1 MQVLLTGAAGF
12 VGSHLAERL
21 LRDGHAVV
29 GVDNFITGNRANIAR
44 FAEHERFAL
53 VEADVSYEGDKV
65 ERFCAARSIT
75 PQRVLHFASPA
86 SPVDYAR
93 HPLET
98 MAVNSRGTEFC
109 AAAALRWGAAMLFA
123 STSEIYGDP
132 LEHPQ
137 RETYW
142 GNVHT
147 VGPRSC
153 YDEGKRYGEAVVS
166 TYVRRNGLDGRLVR
180 IFNTYGPRMRA
191 DDGRVVPNFVMQAIS
206 GHPLTVYGNG
216 TQTRSFCYVDD
227 LVEGIVRFALLDR
240 APGLILNMG
249 NPFEL
254 SIAEFARIVSE
265 IAGVARK
272 TQAADLP
279 IDDPTRRCPDITL
292 AKERLG
298 WSPIVDVRE
307 GLRRTIAWFRASSDA
322 ESREGIGAAR

>member
-12 VGSHLAERL
+12 VGSHIAERL
-21 LRDGHAVV
+21 LRDGHSVV
-29 GVDNFITGNRANIAR
+29 GVDNFITGSRANIAT
-44 FAEHERFAL
+44 FAEHERFASL
-53 VEADVSYEGDKV
+53 EADVSHEGDKI
-65 ERFCAARSIT
+65 ERFCAERNIT

-86 SPVDYAR
+86 SPVDYAEY
-93 HPLET
+93 PLET

-109 AAAALRWGAAMLFA
+109 AAAALRWGAALLFA

-166 TYVRRNGLDGRLVR
+166 TYVRSKGLDGRIVR

-191 DDGRVVPNFVMQAIS
+191 DDGRVVPNFVMQAIA
-206 GHPLTVYGNG
+206 GKPLTVYGNG
-216 TQTRSFCYVDD
+216 AQTRSFCYVDD
-227 LVEGIVRFALLDR
+227 LVDGIVRFALLDR
-240 APGLILNMG
+240 APGLILNIG
-249 NPFEL
+249 NPVEH

-265 IAGVARK
+265 VAGVALK
-272 TQAADLP
+272 TQPADLP
-279 IDDPTRRCPDITL
+279 IDDPSRRCPDITL

-298 WSPIVDVRE
+298 WSPGIDVRE
-307 GLRRTIAWFRASSDA
+307 GLGRTIAWFRASA
-322 ESREGIGAAR
+322 GTAPREVVGAAP